1 MMDVLGT
8 ELDMEFL
15 AGDLPGLEATLRA
28 QTVGELLRIKNPQ
41 GTPRLD
47 IMRVDMDEF
56 IIEAAF
62 GVNPH
67 VHNQRAIC
75 TAPDASDLPMGQA
88 FAAMGGN
95 SYYRGGGR

>member
-1 MMDVLGT
+1 MK
-8 ELDMEFL
+8 
-15 AGDLPGLEATLRA
+15 
-28 QTVGELLRIKNPQ
+28 VGE
-41 GTPRLD
+41 
-47 IMRVDMDEF
+47 DEF
-56 IIEAAF
+56 VLESAF